1 MGRSTSV
8 NLQHE
13 VFGKLTVLG
22 WSMAHSKWMCECQ
35 CGELAFATTTQLVDG
50 KKTNCGCEPKERKKQ
65 YRKDITGQ
73 RFNKLVAL
81 HPDGYRWRVRC
92 DCGNETSV
100 GITALENGEAKSCG
114 CDRIKN
120 MLETRERN
128 KNTMQATKYIGKEF
142 GDAVIVRIV
151 DKKKYLVEI
160 QYDCFCDEIQRETV
174 KYADLVR
181 GKHRVC
187 PICKALE

>member
-1 MGRSTSV
+1 MGRNVSV
-8 NLQHE
+8 NFQHQ

-22 WSMAHSKWMCECQ
+22 WSKLHKRWMCECE
-35 CGELAFATTTQLVDG
+35 CGEYTLVSTTVLSRG
-50 KKTNCGCEPKERKKQ
+50 EKTDCGCVPKERKKQ

-100 GITALENGEAKSCG
+100 GITRLENGEAKSCG
-114 CDRIKN
+114 CDRLKH
-120 MLETRERN
+120 MMETREIN
-128 KNTMQATKYIGKEF
+128 KKTLQPSKCVGKEF
-142 GDAVIVRIV
+142 GDAVIIRVA

-160 QYDCFCDEIQRETV
+160 YYNCKHKKIV
-174 KYADLVR
+174 PYADLVR
-181 GKHRVC
+181 GKHKVC
-187 PICKALE
+187 SEC